1 MSTESSSSPLSAPG
15 NQTPDDHRAIRTAVV
30 GFGLSGS
37 VFHAPLIAADQRYS
51 LDVIA
56 TSDAGRQATAVG
68 RYPGVRTVP
77 DGDAVLAL
85 AADLDLVV
93 LGTPPATHHPLAKAA
108 LEAGL
113 DVVVDKPFAVTSA
126 QGQELIGLAA
136 RLGRVLTVFQNRRW
150 DGDYL
155 TLKELLAEGS
165 LGQVTRFE
173 SRFERWSPEVS
184 KAWKAEATAADG
196 GGVLFDLGTH
206 LLDQALELFGP
217 GEVVHAELLARRP
230 GEKVDDDCF
239 LVVRHGSG
247 VLSHLWMNMLCAQ
260 QGPRY
265 RVLGS
270 EGAFTKHGVD
280 PQEPYIVAGGGPL
293 DEEYGVEAPEWA
305 GKLGRDGHL
314 DRLSTERGA
323 YPEFYRILADKI
335 SDGGAASSL
344 PLPVDPAG
352 PVEVLKLIEA
362 ARELA

>member
-1 MSTESSSSPLSAPG
+1 MSTDAASS
-15 NQTPDDHRAIRTAVV
+15 RIRTAIV

-37 VFHAPLIAADQRYS
+37 VFHAPLIAADQSYS

-56 TSDAGRQATAVG
+56 TSDAGRQAAAVE
-68 RYPGVRTVP
+68 RYPGVKTVP
-77 DGDAVLAL
+77 DGEAVLAL

-93 LGTPPATHHPLAKAA
+93 LGTPPATHYPLAKAA

-126 QGQELIGLAA
+126 QGQELIGLAE

-150 DGDYL
+150 DGDFL
-155 TLKELLAEGS
+155 TVKALLEGGS
-165 LGQVTRFE
+165 LGQVMRFE

-206 LLDQALELFGP
+206 LLDQALLLFGP
-217 GEVVHAELLARRP
+217 GAVVHAELLARRP
-230 GEKVDDDCF
+230 DEKVDDDCF
-239 LVVRHGSG
+239 LVVQHESG
-247 VLSHLWMNMLCAQ
+247 VQSHLWMNMLCAQ

-270 EGAFTKHGVD
+270 EAGYTKHGVD

-293 DEEYGVEAPEWA
+293 DEEYGVEDPKWA
-305 GKLGRDGHL
+305 GQLGRDGHL

-323 YPEFYRILADKI
+323 YPEFYRILAAKI
-335 SDGGAASSL
+335 SDGGTASSL

-352 PVEVLKLIEA
+352 PVEVLKLIEQ
-362 ARELA
+362 ARTLA

>member
-1 MSTESSSSPLSAPG
+1 MSTDSSSSSPLSAASRLEP
-15 NQTPDDHRAIRTAVV
+15 NDAHTIRTAVV
-30 GFGLSGS
+30 GYGLSGS
-37 VFHAPLIAADQRYS
+37 VFHAPLIAADSRYS

-56 TSDAGRQATAVG
+56 TSDAGRQAAAVG

-93 LGTPPATHHPLAKAA
+93 LGTPPATHYPLAKAA

-126 QGQELIGLAA
+126 QGRELIGLAE

-155 TLKELLAEGS
+155 TVKGLLESGA

-217 GEVVHAELLARRP
+217 GEVVHAELEARRP
-230 GEKVDDDCF
+230 DEKVDDDCF
-239 LVVRHGSG
+239 VVVRHESG
-247 VLSHLWMNMLCAQ
+247 VLSHLWMKMLCAQ

-265 RVLGS
+265 RLLGS
-270 EGAFTKHGVD
+270 EGGFTKHCLD
-280 PQEPYIVAGGGPL
+280 PQEQYIVAGGGTL
-293 DEEYGVEAPEWA
+293 D
-305 GKLGRDGHL
+305 D
-314 DRLSTERGA
+314 
-323 YPEFYRILADKI
+323 
-335 SDGGAASSL
+335 
-344 PLPVDPAG
+344 
-352 PVEVLKLIEA
+352 
-362 ARELA
+362 

>member
-1 MSTESSSSPLSAPG
+1 MSTDSSSSPLSAASRPEP
-15 NQTPDDHRAIRTAVV
+15 NDAHTIRTAVV
-30 GFGLSGS
+30 GYGLSGS
-37 VFHAPLIAADQRYS
+37 VFHAPLIAADFRYS

-56 TSDAGRQATAVG
+56 TSDAGRQAAAVE

-93 LGTPPATHHPLAKAA
+93 LGTPPATHYPLAKAA

-126 QGQELIGLAA
+126 QGRELIGLAE

-155 TLKELLAEGS
+155 TVKGLVESRA

-217 GEVVHAELLARRP
+217 GEVVHAELEARRP
-230 GEKVDDDCF
+230 DEKVDDDCF
-239 LVVRHGSG
+239 LVVRHESG

-265 RVLGS
+265 RLLGS
-270 EGAFTKHGVD
+270 EGGFTKHGVD

-293 DEEYGVEAPEWA
+293 DEEYGVEDPEWA
-305 GKLGRDGHL
+305 GTLGRNGHL
-314 DRLSTERGA
+314 DRVSTERGA

-335 SDGGAASSL
+335 SDGGTASAL
-344 PLPVDPAG
+344 PVPVDPAG
-352 PVEVLKLIEA
+352 PVEVLKLIEK